1 MSQNG
6 KSLLVP
12 PPSHGTVLEGLQ
24 MEFQSFKEEKGH
36 RAAKTAGLHQK
47 CYTKPTHTCAPQ
59 KPLWGLA
66 DAGGTSVVPLDVAF
80 CGKWHIL

>member
-1 MSQNG
+1 MSPNG

-36 RAAKTAGLHQK
+36 GAAKTAGLHQK
-47 CYTKPTHTCAPQ
+47 CYTKPTHTCALQ
-59 KPLWGLA
+59 KPLWSSA
-66 DAGGTSVVPLDVAF
+66 DADGASRVPLGMASYD
-80 CGKWHIL
+80 